1 MDAQSIGVTEAR
13 SKFSEIVDRARYL
26 GETTVLMKSGK
37 PAAAIVPY
45 TLLEQWQ
52 RDRTQLFALVD
63 QIQARNQVTEMDED
77 ELMAFVNEVV
87 HEVRAAAD

>member
-1 MDAQSIGVTEAR
+1 MNQLSLGVTEAR

-45 TLLEQWQ
+45 MLLEQWQ
-52 RDRTQLFALVD
+52 RDRAQFFALVD
-63 QIQARNQVTEMDED
+63 QIQARNLEWIWTKT
-77 ELMAFVNEVV
+77 N
-87 HEVRAAAD
+87 

>member
-1 MDAQSIGVTEAR
+1 MNQLSLGVTEAR

-45 TLLEQWQ
+45 MLLEQWQ
-52 RDRTQLFALVD
+52 RDRAQLFALVE
-63 QIQARNQVTEMDED
+63 QIQARNADMDMDED
-77 ELMAFVNEVV
+77 ELMAFVNVTV
-87 HEVRAAAD
+87 HEVRAASD

>member
-1 MDAQSIGVTEAR
+1 MDQQSLGVTEAR

-45 TLLEQWQ
+45 MLLEQWQ
-52 RDRTQLFALVD
+52 QDRAQLFALIE
-63 QIQARNQVTEMDED
+63 QIQERNTDVGMDED
-77 ELMAFVNEVV
+77 ELMAFVNDAV

>member
-1 MDAQSIGVTEAR
+1 MNQLSLGVTEAR

-45 TLLEQWQ
+45 MLLEQWQ
-52 RDRTQLFALVD
+52 RDRAQLFALVE
-63 QIQARNQVTEMDED
+63 QIQARNADMDMDED
-77 ELMAFVNEVV
+77 ELMAFVNETVR
-87 HEVRAAAD
+87 EVRTAAD